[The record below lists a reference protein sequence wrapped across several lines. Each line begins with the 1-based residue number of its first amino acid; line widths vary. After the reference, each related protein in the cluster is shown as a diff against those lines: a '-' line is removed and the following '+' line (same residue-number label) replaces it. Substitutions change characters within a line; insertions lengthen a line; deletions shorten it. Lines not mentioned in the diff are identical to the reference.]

1 MGYNLK
7 CIYGG
12 GSRWYPWLGTWEQD
26 PINNPKLQLLSSH
39 RCPVLLWL
47 LSTIRLW
54 MWIWRWG
61 HLLVGNVF
69 SGSGSWFTTQ
79 AAHSCNNRTHA
90 PTTKT
95 PPQLLPSEHIC
106 SVVEVARELQTRQKE
121 TSTNQSQQ
129 CREALS
135 GVHACIA
142 FSPRYNAAR
151 SNVSTTFAMAGQTS
165 FPNVSQSHSWWYHAC
180 RSVVLA
186 ISSEPWV

>member
-1 MGYNLK
+1 MIPL
-7 CIYGG
+7 
-12 GSRWYPWLGTWEQD
+12 T
-26 PINNPKLQLLSSH
+26 
-39 RCPVLLWL
+39 
-47 LSTIRLW
+47 
-54 MWIWRWG
+54 
-61 HLLVGNVF
+61 GNVRT
-69 SGSGSWFTTQ
+69 GSDQQPKIATAIKSSLSCTAVTPLH
-79 AAHSCNNRTHA
+79 HSAMNVNLAVRSFVGRECESDSAPDLQPKIRTHA

-165 FPNVSQSHSWWYHAC
+165 FPNVSQSHS
-180 RSVVLA
+180 
-186 ISSEPWV
+186 